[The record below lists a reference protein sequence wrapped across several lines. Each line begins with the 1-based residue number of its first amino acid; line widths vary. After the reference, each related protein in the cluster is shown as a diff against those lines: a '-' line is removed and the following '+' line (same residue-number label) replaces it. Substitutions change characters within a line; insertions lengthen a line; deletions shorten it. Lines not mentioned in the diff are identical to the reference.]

1 MGVRR
6 QPDGMSEA
14 NLQGPATAR
23 ASLVAPVKV
32 VGTQPRPVFGNIDYQ
47 SVIKR
52 TVETKSKKVHVST
65 PMLKLHLIINDLR
78 NPPWPHPAS
87 STSSSRQL
95 HVIVPPAPRHR
106 PASSPSAL
114 NQRANRHPPP
124 HRPLIN
130 SATIRTLSLNAVGC
144 PGTVMKR

>member
-14 NLQGPATAR
+14 NLQDPATAR
-23 ASLVAPVKV
+23 ASLVAPIKV

-52 TVETKSKKVHVST
+52 TMETQSKKVHVST

-95 HVIVPPAPRHR
+95 PV
-106 PASSPSAL
+106 SA
-114 NQRANRHPPP
+114 
-124 HRPLIN
+124 
-130 SATIRTLSLNAVGC
+130 
-144 PGTVMKR
+144 

>member
-23 ASLVAPVKV
+23 ASLVAPIKV

-47 SVIKR
+47 LVIKR
-52 TVETKSKKVHVST
+52 TVEKQSKKVHVST

-78 NPPWPHPAS
+78 NPPWPHPARAHQCPAKVHQFLATALQYPVTTLLVFPKS
-87 STSSSRQL
+87 RLQKSTMRD
-95 HVIVPPAPRHR
+95 I
-106 PASSPSAL
+106 
-114 NQRANRHPPP
+114 
-124 HRPLIN
+124 
-130 SATIRTLSLNAVGC
+130 SLL
-144 PGTVMKR
+144 PFSE

>member
-32 VGTQPRPVFGNIDYQ
+32 VGTQPRPVFGNNDYQ

-52 TVETKSKKVHVST
+52 TVETQSKKVHVST
-65 PMLKLHLIINDLR
+65 PMLKLHLIINGLR
-78 NPPWPHPAS
+78 NPPWPHPANS
-87 STSSSRQL
+87 PSSSRQL
-95 HVIVPPAPRHR
+95 HVSVQPAL
-106 PASSPSAL
+106 A
-114 NQRANRHPPP
+114 NQPLPP

>member
-14 NLQGPATAR
+14 NLQGPAPAR
-23 ASLVAPVKV
+23 ASLVAPIKV

-52 TVETKSKKVHVST
+52 TVETQSKKVHIST

-78 NPPWPHPAS
+78 NPPWP
-87 STSSSRQL
+87 
-95 HVIVPPAPRHR
+95 R
-106 PASSPSAL
+106 PASFPSAL
-114 NQRANRHPPP
+114 NQRATTDTRHLTA
-124 HRPLIN
+124 H
-130 SATIRTLSLNAVGC
+130 
-144 PGTVMKR
+144 

>member
-14 NLQGPATAR
+14 NLQGPATVR
-23 ASLVAPVKV
+23 ASFVAPIKV

-52 TVETKSKKVHVST
+52 TVETQSKKVHVST

-78 NPPWPHPAS
+78 NPSWP
-87 STSSSRQL
+87 
-95 HVIVPPAPRHR
+95 R

-114 NQRANRHPPP
+114 NLSRKN
-124 HRPLIN
+124 LEKVY
-130 SATIRTLSLNAVGC
+130 SAPCEKSRKGVYLLLSKLYERC
-144 PGTVMKR
+144 I

>member
-23 ASLVAPVKV
+23 ASLVAPIKV

-52 TVETKSKKVHVST
+52 TVETQPKKVHVST

-78 NPPWPHPAS
+78 NPPAPRQR
-87 STSSSRQL
+87 STS
-95 HVIVPPAPRHR
+95 APTDTRHLT
-106 PASSPSAL
+106 A
-114 NQRANRHPPP
+114 H
-124 HRPLIN
+124 
-130 SATIRTLSLNAVGC
+130 
-144 PGTVMKR
+144 

>member
-1 MGVRR
+1 MPMISFLLAWRLILATAL
-6 QPDGMSEA
+6 PDGTTNIPKNSNRRIPPFVK
-14 NLQGPATAR
+14 NLEE
-23 ASLVAPVKV
+23 V

-52 TVETKSKKVHVST
+52 TVETQSKKVHVST

-95 HVIVPPAPRHR
+95 PVSAQPA
-106 PASSPSAL
+106 
-114 NQRANRHPPP
+114 RANRHTPP

>member
-14 NLQGPATAR
+14 NLQGPATDR
-23 ASLVAPVKV
+23 ASLVAPIKV
-32 VGTQPRPVFGNIDYQ
+32 VGTQPRPVFGNTDYQ

-52 TVETKSKKVHVST
+52 TVETQSKKVHVST
-65 PMLKLHLIINDLR
+65 PMLKHHLIINDLR
-78 NPPWPHPAS
+78 NPPWPH
-87 STSSSRQL
+87 
-95 HVIVPPAPRHR
+95 

>member
-32 VGTQPRPVFGNIDYQ
+32 VGTQPCPVFGNIDYQ

-52 TVETKSKKVHVST
+52 TVETQSKKVHVST

-78 NPPWPHPAS
+78 NPPWP
-87 STSSSRQL
+87 
-95 HVIVPPAPRHR
+95 R
-106 PASSPSAL
+106 PARAHQCPAKVHQFLATALQRPVMTLLVFPKSRLQKSTMHDIFLPPSSA
-114 NQRANRHPPP
+114 
-124 HRPLIN
+124 
-130 SATIRTLSLNAVGC
+130 
-144 PGTVMKR
+144 

>member
-1 MGVRR
+1 MPVI
-6 QPDGMSEA
+6 SF
-14 NLQGPATAR
+14 
-23 ASLVAPVKV
+23 LVACMATYFGYGTSGRVTNIPKNSNRRIPPFVKNLEEV

-47 SVIKR
+47 LVIKR
-52 TVETKSKKVHVST
+52 TVEKQSKKVHVST

-78 NPPWPHPAS
+78 NPPWPRPAS

-95 HVIVPPAPRHR
+95 SVSVQPA
-106 PASSPSAL
+106 L
-114 NQRANRHPPP
+114 ANLPLPP